1 MRPATVDTPK
11 WLLPVAGRPF
21 AEWQLRWLAA
31 QGVDS
36 VVAAIGHL
44 GEQIRVDV
52 GDGRRFGVRVEYS
65 PDGPGLVGTGGAIR
79 LAVDRGL
86 LDDRFLVL
94 YGDSYLSVDVGAVW
108 AAFEREG
115 RPALMTVYENA
126 GRFDA
131 SNVAFAGGVVIR
143 YTKHASASDETAAP
157 LRFIDYGLSVLDRS
171 VVDLVPAGAVVD
183 LADVFEALAASG
195 RLAGFEAHDRFYE
208 IGSPDGLRD
217 LERHLSAATP
227 GGS

>member
-21 AEWQLRWLAA
+21 AEWQLRWLAG
-31 QGVDS
+31 QGVIS

-44 GEQIRVDV
+44 GDQIRVAV
-52 GDGRRFGVRVEYS
+52 GDGRRFGVRVDYS
-65 PDGPGLVGTGGAIR
+65 PDGSELVGTGGAVR

-94 YGDSYLSVDVGAVW
+94 YGDSYLSVDVAAVW
-108 AAFEREG
+108 AAFDRAD

-126 GRFDA
+126 GRFDT
-131 SNVAFAGGVVIR
+131 SNVAFDDGVVVR
-143 YTKHASASDETAAP
+143 YTKHPSAGGEPAVP
-157 LRFIDYGLSVLDRS
+157 LRHIDYGLSVLDRS
-171 VVDLVPAGAVVD
+171 VADLVPAGAVVD

-217 LERHLSAATP
+217 LERHLSAASP